1 MNLEFI
7 RTVGLRSGLSLLV
20 ATFLITSSSHAQ
32 LNVGGGNQADDQLP
46 TKVEYDLL
54 DEIPGYREYTGRLIV
69 KPKLGVTASVATDLI
84 QDQAID
90 FSAELESYIVGVPE
104 ETTDRAYAAS
114 LLATGMYELVEPDW
128 LVYTTLTPNDPQLSS
143 RQWFHNVMESRLAW
157 DISTGDPNIVV
168 AIVDTGIDN
177 DHPDLAASLVP
188 GLRKI
193 LGSSTL
199 YETIPGEYTNDTEGH
214 GTHVAGCAAAIG
226 NNGVGGVGAGW
237 NLGIMPIQVTTT
249 GTAYVSD
256 ITSGAIWA
264 SANGAKVVNVSFG
277 GADSSSAA
285 SAGNSIRN
293 NGGLL
298 FWASGNEYTT
308 LTGVDSDAFVIVGA
322 TNSSDNVANF
332 SNVGNPVDIVA
343 PGVNIWA
350 STVGG
355 SWGYNTGTSMASPVA
370 AGVGAMVFSVNPQL
384 TPDEVQT
391 VLYTSADDIG
401 ESAFDAGAG
410 RVNLLQ
416 AVAEAS
422 GISTDVQIDVTSSP
436 IDLVDVT
443 ITTDVNGDSDG
454 LTAFSRL
461 YERNSSITATAPYNF
476 ESRTFDR
483 WEFNGTEVSDVT
495 SVSLD
500 MYTPGTLNVVY
511 STLISVESDP
521 PGASIIKLTTD
532 LIGTSTSTA
541 PYLTSYFE
549 DWTPQFIASAQYN
562 GAAFVEW
569 QVDGQFETSSVS
581 LVVDALEDKVI
592 TAIYATQYALGDVNC
607 DGVVNSFDIDPFVLA
622 LLDPDGYAA
631 SFPNCDINLADANG
645 DTFINS
651 FDIDPFVALILS
663 GE

>member
-1 MNLEFI
+1 MNLESI

-20 ATFLITSSSHAQ
+20 LSMLIATSAHAQ
-32 LNVGGGNQADDQLP
+32 LNAGGGNQADDRTP
-46 TKVEYDLL
+46 ANVEYDLL

-69 KPKLGVTASVATDLI
+69 KPKAGVTANVATDLI
-84 QDQAID
+84 QDQAIE
-90 FSAELESYIVGVPE
+90 FSTTLESYIVNVPA

-128 LVYTTLTPNDPQLSS
+128 LVYTTLTPNDPHLAS

-168 AIVDTGIDN
+168 AIVDTGVDN
-177 DHPDLAASLVP
+177 DHIDLAASLVP
-188 GLRKI
+188 GMRKI
-193 LGSSTL
+193 FGSSTL
-199 YETIPGEYTNDTEGH
+199 YETVPGEYTNDTEGH

-226 NNGVGGVGAGW
+226 NNGQGGVGAGW
-237 NLGIMPIQVTTT
+237 NLSIMPIQVTTT

-256 ITSGAIWA
+256 ITGGAIWA

-285 SAGNSIRN
+285 SAGSSIRN

-343 PGVNIWA
+343 PGVNIWS
-350 STVGG
+350 STRGG
-355 SWGYNTGTSMASPVA
+355 SWGYSTGTSMASPVA
-370 AGVGAMVFSVNPQL
+370 AGVGAMVFSVNPSL
-384 TPDEVQT
+384 TPDEVQA
-391 VLYTSADDIG
+391 VLYNTADDIG

-422 GISTDVQIDVTSSP
+422 GISTDIPIDVTSSP

-443 ITTDVNGDSDG
+443 ITTDINGDGDG

-461 YERNSSITATAPYNF
+461 YARNSSITATAPYNF
-476 ESRTFDR
+476 GSRTFDR
-483 WEFNGTEVSDVT
+483 WEFNGTEVSDVM

-500 MYTPGTLNVVY
+500 MYAPGTLNVIY
-511 STLISVESDP
+511 STLIQVESDP
-521 PGASIIKLTTD
+521 PGAFIVKLTTD
-532 LIGTSTSTA
+532 LIGDTNLNA
-541 PYLTSYFE
+541 PYLTSYFD
-549 DWTPQFIASAQYN
+549 DWNPQFIASDTHN
-562 GAAFVEW
+562 GGAFVEW
-569 QVDGQFETSSVS
+569 QVDGQFATSSLS

-592 TAIYATQYALGDVNC
+592 TAIYATPFALGDVNC

-622 LLDPDGYAA
+622 LLDPDSYTAG
-631 SFPNCDINLADANG
+631 FPNCDINLADANG

-651 FDIDPFVALILS
+651 FDIDPFVALVLS